1 MAARHARVVQVH
13 PQTAIRDEVRH
24 EIHPQA
30 QVCLRCGVRH
40 LSLFGSLP
48 PEVLQTIQVHIDAQR
63 LKRGA
68 ALYFEGQ
75 PGEFVYTLRSGLV
88 RLERSTAIGAR
99 RVVRLFG
106 RGDLAGLEALLG
118 HAYSGSATALGEV
131 EICRIP
137 TSLVRGLTLQHPELA
152 QDLMARW
159 QQALDDADEWLS
171 ELSVG
176 SARYRALRLLQKLL
190 RYFDDGIVA
199 LPGRGDMGAMLN
211 LTVETSSRLISEF
224 RRDGLLE
231 GDGPRWFKVDT
242 RRLDAALEY
251 ELSAG

>member
-1 MAARHARVVQVH
+1 MAAQPARVVQVH
-13 PQTAIRDEVRH
+13 PQTADREEVHH
-24 EIHPQA
+24 EVHPQA
-30 QVCLRCGVRH
+30 QACMRCGVRH
-40 LSLFGSLP
+40 LSFFGALP
-48 PEVLQTIQVHIDAQR
+48 PEALQTIQIHIDAQR

-75 PGEFVYTLRSGLV
+75 AGEFVYTLRSGLV

-106 RGDLAGLEALLG
+106 RGDVAGLEAMLG
-118 HAYSGSATALGEV
+118 RAYSGSATALGDV

-137 TSLVRGLTLQHPELA
+137 TSLVRGLALQHPELT
-152 QDLMARW
+152 QDLMERW

-231 GDGPRWFKVDT
+231 GDGPRWFKVDIP
-242 RRLDAALEY
+242 RLEAAVLH
-251 ELSAG
+251 ELSSS